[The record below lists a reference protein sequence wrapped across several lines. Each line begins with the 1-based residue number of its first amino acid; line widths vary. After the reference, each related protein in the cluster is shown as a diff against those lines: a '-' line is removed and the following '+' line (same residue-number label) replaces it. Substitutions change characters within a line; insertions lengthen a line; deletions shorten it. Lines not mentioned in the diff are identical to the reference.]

1 MNAIS
6 SQMKQLIHQF
16 ISSLWSAPM
25 FSSEAPVSLTGKTSF
40 LYVNK
45 A

>member
-1 MNAIS
+1 MKAVS

-16 ISSLWSAPM
+16 ISSLSSVPM

-40 LYVNK
+40 LCVNK